1 MAPDR
6 RTTLR
11 LAGAGL
17 VGALAGCLDGLGD
30 GNGNGNGTPDG
41 TPDDT
46 PDGTPTEPSVTDTET
61 QQYRIEES
69 APEWYDESTTGHVV
83 VIDSEK
89 RQDAVVRLHEAPEAR
104 RQALREFL
112 DGVDYEESVVLLVAT
127 VGPNTCYTELDA
139 GGFAVEEDTL
149 VGEASA
155 VDTSGDDEACG
166 EAVTF
171 PSALVRITFDG
182 VPVTETALDI
192 TDGWGETKT
201 VTASADDSLS
211 PDPADLPGYV
221 RPDGEADPIA
231 PLSCDDDAFE
241 RHPQWADE
249 DDVQYGEFETDGETT
264 FALRVAETSYERGDT
279 VEMTLTNVT
288 DREAS
293 TGNDRKFNLQ
303 VYTEDGWQDVRG
315 GSESSFGY
323 TDEAI
328 GHAPGEGF
336 EWSIELTEEA
346 VGGDRFE
353 VCPDLPAGRYR
364 FAYFGVIGDG
374 AVAVAFDVA

>member
-17 VGALAGCLDGLGD
+17 VGALAGCLDGFGNDD
-30 GNGNGNGTPDG
+30 GNGNG

-46 PDGTPTEPSVTDTET
+46 PDGTHTDPSVADTET
-61 QQYRIEES
+61 QQYRIEGS
-69 APEWYDESTTGHVV
+69 PEWYDESATGHVV

-89 RQDAVVRLHEAPEAR
+89 RQEAVVRLHQVPEAR

-112 DGVDYEESVVLLVAT
+112 DGIDYEESVVLLVAS
-127 VGPNTCYTELDA
+127 VGPNTCYTEVDA
-139 GGFAVEEDTL
+139 TGFAVEDDTL

-155 VDTSGDDEACG
+155 IDTSDDEGCG

-171 PSALVRITFDG
+171 PSALVRVTFDG
-182 VPVTETALDI
+182 APVTETALDI

-201 VTASADDSLS
+201 VTASADDPLS

-221 RPDGEADPIA
+221 RPDDEVDPIA
-231 PLSCDDDAFE
+231 PLSCDDDSFE

-249 DDVQYGEFETDGETT
+249 DEVQYGDFETDGETT
-264 FALRVAETSYERGDT
+264 FALRVDETSYERGEI
-279 VEMTLTNVT
+279 VEISLTNVT

-323 TDEAI
+323 TDVAI

-336 EWSIELTEEA
+336 EWSIELTEAA
-346 VGGDRFE
+346 VAGDRFE
-353 VCPDLPAGRYR
+353 VCPDLQAGRYR